1 MFSSKSKDS
10 VPAPQP
16 VVPQVAS
23 AAAKRTRSGSA
34 PSIIS
39 ADMVINGAVN
49 SAGDIQID
57 GRVEGD
63 VRSVGLVIGDKAE
76 IHGEVFAED
85 VTVRGKVV
93 GRIRA
98 RKVLLAAT
106 SHVEGDILHEAFA
119 VESGAFFE
127 GNCRHSDNPL
137 GESLA
142 ESPRRR
148 SRKPRPPGR
157 RRPCS
162 RRSARLRHK
171 SASWPSY
178 SISSIFSFGLPPT
191 SCASAAAMKASRSP
205 SSTSDGVRLSTP
217 VRRSFTS

>member
-1 MFSSKSKDS
+1 MFSNKSKDS

-16 VVPQVAS
+16 ITPAAPPLAS
-23 AAAKRTRSGSA
+23 KRSRTLSA

-39 ADMVINGAVN
+39 GDMVINGAL
-49 SAGDIQID
+49 SSSGDIQID

-76 IHGEVFAED
+76 IHGEVYAED

-137 GESLA
+137 GDGPAGDDAKRLTHPHPAISE
-142 ESPRRR
+142 
-148 SRKPRPPGR
+148 PGALFA
-157 RRPCS
+157 PLNP
-162 RRSARLRHK
+162 A
-171 SASWPSY
+171 
-178 SISSIFSFGLPPT
+178 T
-191 SCASAAAMKASRSP
+191 
-205 SSTSDGVRLSTP
+205 T
-217 VRRSFTS
+217 

>member
-1 MFSSKSKDS
+1 MFSSKTKETA
-10 VPAPQP
+10 PAPQP
-16 VVPQVAS
+16 MT
-23 AAAKRTRSGSA
+23 AATQAQPKRVRTQSA

-39 ADMVINGAVN
+39 ADMVINGTI
-49 SAGDIQID
+49 SSTGDIQVD

-76 IHGEVFAED
+76 INGEVQAED
-85 VTVRGKVV
+85 LTVRGKVS

-137 GESLA
+137 DDNPSQPA
-142 ESPRRR
+142 FQ
-148 SRKPRPPGR
+148 
-157 RRPCS
+157 
-162 RRSARLRHK
+162 K
-171 SASWPSY
+171 SA
-178 SISSIFSFGLPPT
+178 PPAPQAEET
-191 SCASAAAMKASRSP
+191 AATQPLFAPFRPA
-205 SSTSDGVRLSTP
+205 TT
-217 VRRSFTS
+217 

>member
-1 MFSSKSKDS
+1 MFSSKLKDTNS
-10 VPAPQP
+10 AAPVPAPQP
-16 VVPQVAS
+16 APRR
-23 AAAKRTRSGSA
+23 AARAGSA

-39 ADMVINGAVN
+39 ADLVVNGTL
-49 SAGDIQID
+49 SSTGDIQID

-76 IHGEVFAED
+76 IHGEVHAED

-98 RKVLLAAT
+98 RKILLAST

-137 GESLA
+137 GDAALDA
-142 ESPRRR
+142 PA
-148 SRKPRPPGR
+148 RP
-157 RRPCS
+157 
-162 RRSARLRHK
+162 
-171 SASWPSY
+171 
-178 SISSIFSFGLPPT
+178 
-191 SCASAAAMKASRSP
+191 AAAA
-205 SSTSDGVRLSTP
+205 SSTVSPLIGSATLQP
-217 VRRSFTS
+217 LGQAG